1 MSTKLSYIMLAGR
14 CYNVVG
20 FCREKPKTVLRKV
33 FPEYFIGEYK
43 DLYLGGLF
51 SEANQTEFH
60 SRNTCYIHG
69 LAIQDAEEAGL
80 ARGLKVVGKL
90 DELLHILEGK
100 DEDVADLLDTRAISS
115 GSGRILPNRFQ
126 RTDEDVKEA
135 LKALI
140 EHELGDYLSGKY
152 KQYLQCVQS
161 SIEERLPQVLDVVEI
176 ALNLPNPTVEDL
188 RDILRG
194 EYSKLPNLLNKKTH
208 Y

>member
-1 MSTKLSYIMLAGR
+1 MPTKLSYIMLGGR
-14 CYNVVG
+14 CYNIHNVVG

-60 SRNTCYIHG
+60 SRNTYYIHG
-69 LAIQDAEEAGL
+69 LAIQDAESGIGL

-90 DELLHILEGK
+90 DELLHILERQ
-100 DEDVADLLDTRAISS
+100 DEDVADLLHTRAISS
-115 GSGRILPNRFQ
+115 GSGHILPDRFQ

-161 SIEERLPQVLDVVEI
+161 SIEERLPQVLDVVEV
-176 ALNLPNPTVEDL
+176 ALNLPNPTIEDL
-188 RDILRG
+188 RNILRG
-194 EYSKLPNLLNKKTH
+194 EYSKLPNPSQ
-208 Y
+208 